1 MEPVLVRHIMTTPVV
16 TFFAE
21 QTLPLADD
29 VMHLKRFRH
38 LPVIDEEQRLVG
50 LVSHRDL
57 LRAQIS
63 NLIGLTPEQRQA
75 RQADVQVK
83 DLMTIDVWRVHPD
96 TRASIAGQ
104 TLLDHRFGCLPV
116 VDDTGV
122 LVGIITERDFLRFA
136 IRTLAMTDPG

>member
-1 MEPVLVRHIMTTPVV
+1 
-16 TFFAE
+16 
-21 QTLPLADD
+21 
-29 VMHLKRFRH
+29 
-38 LPVIDEEQRLVG
+38 
-50 LVSHRDL
+50 
-57 LRAQIS
+57 
-63 NLIGLTPEQRQA
+63 
-75 RQADVQVK
+75 
-83 DLMTIDVWRVHPD
+83 MTIDVWRVHPD